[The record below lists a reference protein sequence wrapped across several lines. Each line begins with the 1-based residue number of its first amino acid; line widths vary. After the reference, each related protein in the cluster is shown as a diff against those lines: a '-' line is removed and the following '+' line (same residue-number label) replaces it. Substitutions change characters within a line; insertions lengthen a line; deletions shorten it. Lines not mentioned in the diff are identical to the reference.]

1 MKKGSERK
9 RVRLATMGLAA
20 ALLAALVV
28 LVTVGR
34 PGPQADPAARWRED
48 VAFELG
54 SLARGQWG
62 ASEKVELNIA
72 LGDPRRI
79 TVHHSGGGVFSAIGR
94 ASVGRAIKAIQDTH
108 MGSKGWD
115 DIGYHFIVDP
125 AGRVWEGRHLDRIG
139 AHAGSQALNLGNIG
153 VLVLGN
159 FDLQQATP
167 AQLGRLEEMLSR
179 LQVRFGIADR
189 EIYTHNGIRTL
200 EGLGPTAC
208 PGRHLSEWLKSR
220 KEN

>member
-1 MKKGSERK
+1 
-9 RVRLATMGLAA
+9 
-20 ALLAALVV
+20 
-28 LVTVGR
+28 
-34 PGPQADPAARWRED
+34 
-48 VAFELG
+48 
-54 SLARGQWG
+54 
-62 ASEKVELNIA
+62 
-72 LGDPRRI
+72 
-79 TVHHSGGGVFSAIGR
+79 
-94 ASVGRAIKAIQDTH
+94 VGRAIKAIQDTH

-179 LQVRFGIADR
+179 LQVRFGIAAR